1 MDRRKAF
8 ASLLESAP
16 EPKLRFTNHFDIR
29 QLQRNLGRK
38 EIEDWIFHRQTEL
51 VHVEEA
57 QSSRGLQRF
66 RLFYRY
72 SKKKLLTIVV
82 DRDTESVFCVVTF
95 VIDKKERMLKRF
107 KA

>member
-8 ASLLESAP
+8 AMLLGSAP
-16 EPKLRFTNHFDIR
+16 EPKLRFTSHFEIR
-29 QLQRNLGRK
+29 QLQRNLGRN
-38 EIEDWIFHRQTEL
+38 EVEDWIFHRQAEL

-66 RLFYRY
+66 RLFFRY

-82 DRDTESVFCVVTF
+82 DRDECGVFCVVTF